1 MINKNEKKRIRIAN
15 KWLNTSIKK
24 NDQNDQNDQNI
35 QNDQKLDQLVY
46 DTWINT
52 ISKKKEENLT
62 KKYSFMFIV
71 FICGLIF
78 VSLVKNETRSLQKE
92 IIKLNASIKVVK
104 FNLEQAI
111 LDNEVITSPEN
122 ISSLA
127 KEHLNTNLSFYN
139 RIQIIKLNDKTAI
152 KKKKKVDNYSTNKK
166 SIVSI
171 KKHVVKKFTKKK
183 MEFQSVID
191 SPKDKIFS
199 DRAARWGAMQIV
211 KALLGLPAIPGK

>member
-139 RIQIIKLNDKTAI
+139 RIQIIKLDDKSAI
-152 KKKKKVDNYSTNKK
+152 IKKKKVDNYSTNKK